1 MGQKINPIALRLGG
15 RIDWNE
21 KSISRTRFKNRPQ
34 KYFYR
39 NKLITYI
46 VKSVFKSWN
55 ILVSELVIKD
65 KISKKQANKNTNNYL
80 NCNGY
85 KKTNLFKISDLSV
98 SKMPENE
105 QAHEQVRI
113 IEISGLV
120 YKPVLVKST
129 LRKTGD
135 NELEEVKLDQNKFD
149 LLIEKSKSSRSQ
161 SYRTK
166 IILDEINSLIAKLII
181 TYIVNIHNEKNKI
194 EIRFN
199 WNQVSSPLVNS
210 DILSDWIELSLIEN
224 SRVMN
229 DRKIFKWLFD

>member
-85 KKTNLFKISDLSV
+85 KKN
-98 SKMPENE
+98 
-105 QAHEQVRI
+105 
-113 IEISGLV
+113 
-120 YKPVLVKST
+120 
-129 LRKTGD
+129 
-135 NELEEVKLDQNKFD
+135 
-149 LLIEKSKSSRSQ
+149 
-161 SYRTK
+161 
-166 IILDEINSLIAKLII
+166 
-181 TYIVNIHNEKNKI
+181 
-194 EIRFN
+194 
-199 WNQVSSPLVNS
+199 
-210 DILSDWIELSLIEN
+210 
-224 SRVMN
+224 
-229 DRKIFKWLFD
+229 